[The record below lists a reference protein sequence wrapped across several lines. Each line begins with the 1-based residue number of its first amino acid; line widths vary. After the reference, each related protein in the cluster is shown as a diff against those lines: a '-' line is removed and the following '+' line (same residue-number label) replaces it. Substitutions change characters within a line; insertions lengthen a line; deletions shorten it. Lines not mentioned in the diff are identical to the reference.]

1 MAGTLVLD
9 TLQNGAGTASTSADN
24 VINGCAKAWVKFSVN
39 TSGTVTVNGNYN
51 LSSVTRNAAGRYTFT
66 FSTNMANANYS
77 VVTSQGLD
85 PTGGTGIYPIIFYGV
100 SGVTTPTTSSFN
112 VAFAAPTTGGAFDPA
127 VCGLVVNI

>member
-1 MAGTLVLD
+1 MAGTLTITTLNASSGVLA
-9 TLQNGAGTASTSADN
+9 TQNGMTG
-24 VINGCAKAWVKFSVN
+24 IPKAWVKFSVN
-39 TSGTVTVNGNYN
+39 TSGTVTVNDNFN
-51 LSSVTRNAAGRYTFT
+51 FSSVTRNAAGRYTFT

-85 PTGGTGIYPIIFYGV
+85 PTGGTGIYPILFYGV

-127 VCGLVVNI
+127 VCGLVVNAS